1 LQTFAVPLSW
11 FDKEGQE
18 MSLVS
23 IISAERERYVS
34 YFETVVAGIPAN
46 PSRVRELLISINN
59 DALEYP
65 YRYVRVDLIEKREDG
80 SDLISEVWLDPPEN
94 MEAIGF
100 QLGTVT
106 IEIYP
111 FTWCSTQIA
120 FDRSLPDIAKFEGL
134 LMQWLDT
141 SDATTGPSGVA
152 NAIHSVTP
160 IETNGQLWFLT
171 IDFGTAPAD
180 VLLDLIDFLA
190 NEGMV
195 DRIVIASHP
204 R

>member
-1 LQTFAVPLSW
+1 
-11 FDKEGQE
+11 
-18 MSLVS
+18 MSVVS

-46 PSRVRELLISINN
+46 RSTARELLIAVN
-59 DALEYP
+59 DDSREFP
-65 YRYVRVDLIEKREDG
+65 YRYLRVDLIERKEDG
-80 SDLISEVWLDPPEN
+80 SDQIFEVWLDPPEN
-94 MEAIGF
+94 MQATGF
-100 QLGTVT
+100 QLGPVA

-120 FDRSLPDIAKFEGL
+120 FDRPLPDLAKLEGL
-134 LMQWLDT
+134 LTQWLDT
-141 SDATTGPSGVA
+141 SDASTEPSRVA

-195 DRIVIASHP
+195 DRIAITSHP